1 MEKKMKRYLTITT
14 PLLIVLVS
22 LLCLIFT
29 GCATHATST
38 QTIVE
43 TNTIEVIQPITTTI
57 TLPITTTLPAV
68 TLPQATTTIFNTSI
82 VNVPSTITVT
92 KTIPIT
98 TLIAPISNTLKWS
111 NNFWCLSS
119 SGADSSSQ
127 GLYTNYGINDIY
139 GSILY
144 VYQRLPIYWS
154 NILQSNTI
162 ILYNASSEPLDD
174 LAQWPTQYSSI
185 FPFDV
190 QQLKSIIP
198 PFALSEPN
206 ANNAMSVI
214 IVANSDSDIQTMLNV
229 MISQPVP
236 VGVMWTVAK

>member
-1 MEKKMKRYLTITT
+1 MKRYLTITT

-29 GCATHATST
+29 GCSTPPTST

-43 TNTIEVIQPITTTI
+43 TNTIEVIQPTTTTI
-57 TLPITTTLPAV
+57 TVPITTTLPAV

-82 VNVPSTITVT
+82 VNVPTTITIT
-92 KTIPIT
+92 KNIPIT
-98 TLIAPISNTLKWS
+98 TLTTPISNTWSWS
-111 NNFWCLSS
+111 NNFWCLASL
-119 SGADSSSQ
+119 GANNSANF
-127 GLYTNYGINDIY
+127 LYTTKNISDI
-139 GSILY
+139 GGGMPY
-144 VYQRLPIYWS
+144 VYSRLPVWWS

-162 ILYNASSEPLDD
+162 ILYNPSSESLDD
-174 LAQWPTQYSSI
+174 LSQWPTQYSAI
-185 FPFDV
+185 FPFNV
-190 QQLKSIIP
+190 QQLKSVTP

-206 ANNAMSVI
+206 ANNSISVI